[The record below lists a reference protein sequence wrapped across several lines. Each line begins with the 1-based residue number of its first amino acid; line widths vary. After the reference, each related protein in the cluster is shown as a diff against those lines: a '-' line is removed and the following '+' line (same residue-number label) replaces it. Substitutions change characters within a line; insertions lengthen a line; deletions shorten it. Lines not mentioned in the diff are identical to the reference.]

1 MDPKMTFYSEDGQI
15 FDVPVD
21 KAEEFSESVR
31 EEGLKVKS
39 AVRTTPDG
47 KTVHEINPWDAE
59 ALKKAK
65 DAGETIYHDKLPEVN
80 YWSMD
85 AVKEGFKGMF
95 IDPTGE
101 HGTLAY
107 MGLNLASGIGTAA
120 GKVLGGIAK
129 GAVDLVGMGAAG
141 LVRGVETL
149 GNAALNKNWHGASDT
164 IRKGT
169 EAVDKGIDFLTP
181 DYFALRGMY
190 DGIDGAAETMGGINN
205 LVEMGA
211 GLAGIGGVAKG
222 ITAAAKAAKVA
233 KAAQLG
239 HVGTAAGFGL
249 GKYEGMAAD
258 ENGPR
263 KAQEGADKSFWNG
276 GNLRQETAALGAGI
290 AEAVTFG
297 VLSPFGLMKPET
309 GLASPFV
316 QRTRAMVAKE
326 VLKRMGKSGA
336 LMGTVAATKEFAE
349 AFATVGTDS
358 VMKDEKGEILTDEQG
373 HALRFRWNPKSAN
386 EVAKTVMSEFV
397 VGSMFPLMEFTGE
410 LGGSIAHRRALKK
423 QGSFNGINENM
434 KVAMT
439 YQVEKNREAYCPFLN
454 AQAEQVAKIRAS
466 GIPVSEGLPGC
477 QNVKEVLAGGE
488 VLFDDGSVWRPA
500 RAYKMRM
507 AGVDA
512 ELRQEGATITVADGT
527 ILDAATGKLI
537 GFAPRGTEFLA
548 VDKTA
553 DERYKDV
560 TPESD
565 AAEVSRRQ
573 QEARQNV
580 WQQGGG
586 DAAWWVGKPED
597 LDFYFKEKDR
607 IAAENAIYEARRR
620 ANPDSDAKPNTED
633 AMQNVWGEGGMS
645 AEAEAW
651 LKLTELSQ
659 SDGDAGRVAKMAI
672 QDVNNG
678 NRTLVDAWKG
688 AKDALGITAQEEARK
703 QMRQP
708 EGKDNLPFEPEA
720 VEPEGFVPEGEN
732 RAVTEAGQNTPV
744 FGVLGVVKAIDEG
757 RMPIDPDCDISTLE
771 TWSKG
776 IHREMPKG
784 DADAK
789 IDRPVVVFVDSN
801 GDRVLVAGRKR
812 LMDAKARGDKTIPA
826 AYVRADQGWDLNTA
840 LGIDAL
846 ENMLQGK
853 ATDAEQIYGLDALQV
868 RSWEDAEM
876 TGLATFGP
884 DGRYHSQCD
893 RAIRIQIHG
902 TYALKEAVRSGRIS
916 GELADEM
923 IAKLYYSF
931 DNEQSMFREKL
942 TDGILERSRQGGEEF
957 ARRLLEKAVR
967 HKLSNKEKDYIG
979 KTLDRFADEV
989 RLEMVKEGSPDM
1001 PQEIAEKVA
1010 TEPVETEK
1018 GEIKTVPEAAA
1029 EAESKRR
1036 ERRED
1041 ETDKEYERRMMS
1053 EGSERTPEN
1062 IEDARD
1068 VERRA
1073 MGEESE
1079 EINWETADGSGP
1091 GPWDRMP
1098 ETPYDAWMRA
1108 DRIESAQLKPQDDG
1122 LFRAT
1127 GFPSV
1132 KADLTKDGLMIEG
1145 LTVEDFTRHD
1155 KLVDLG
1161 AFIKCAFDKSKGKP
1175 IVFVGED
1182 AEDIRQ
1188 LAQNLYT
1195 QIQKKGF
1202 ESVSAKM
1209 HERRMRLLGRL
1220 AKTGL
1225 ASGVT
1230 TDLESWNAAMDGKQG
1245 ELWSNSRFENYGCV
1259 TPDGVIHLN
1268 PGMFDVD
1275 TPIHEYGH
1283 LALEAMRGI
1292 NPRLLERG
1300 LQLVKGE
1307 KIYQELSE
1315 DEIYGKMSEEKRAD
1329 EALTRIIEKR
1339 GVGLAK
1345 KSENSLKVWLKQF
1358 WHEFKNALG
1367 IADLQDKDVDKMTVG
1382 EIADAIASEI
1392 FRGKQFGRKRGRDF
1406 RKASITSYDEDQG
1419 SGSNGI
1425 ARWWRDNGRV
1435 LFKIPVDRERTQP
1448 GGKIV
1453 FKTDDANITDW
1464 IQNRLNGYTLILS
1477 KSGKIRV
1484 KGMAGLP
1491 KSLADIFGYNPT
1503 EGMNDGLLDRI
1514 ASEIGN
1520 PAYADMTPGELVEAL
1535 GKDRANYNA
1544 WLDNMDRGGSLEDD
1558 RQADHYRD
1566 AEEREAFE
1574 QRTAYEDKGFTTEEY
1589 IIDRIENEGAADREW
1604 EEAKG
1609 DIQSGIFS
1617 QVNYIKPFT
1626 PSNLQK
1632 AEPGDIIHFDHEQH
1646 KFRLAGYDPETG
1658 EAELWLIDKNGNEAD
1673 ASKVYRVSE
1682 DGISEALKG
1691 ETDGQGSE
1699 EVALSDRNRD
1709 AGGKKTRGA
1718 GESFRLEAATAE
1730 EIEAEQLHR
1739 RQQEEIARR
1748 LAAPLKTGTGEV
1760 GQGLFDL
1767 GGLEGEDL
1775 FNRVERN
1782 AGNFD
1787 SGIRVTEEG
1796 FLFREDGKPIDN
1808 FDLNFVRSLAKKD
1821 GKFSV
1826 RKETAVYNRGKWRL
1840 SGFGM
1845 GANQSESGRIRD
1857 LVEHTDRMTKLSRAN
1872 VKSWASNFPNVLI
1885 QTTRGKI
1892 NRDFAADFSKA
1903 KGGSV
1908 PAAVRL
1914 VKSVVKPEKVK
1925 QLARQFP
1932 GAIVVPVR
1940 AEEVSGRNRLPL
1952 VYATMLT
1959 DGTGLKLDDG
1969 IMQSVRANHT
1979 GASKWHRFLTR
1990 AQFEGDVKRGA
2001 KYILVDDHITQG
2013 GTISELR
2020 HFIENKGGK
2029 VVAVTTLTASHGST
2043 IIPVRE
2049 ATLDKLR
2056 AKYAATGKALQT
2068 DSRGDQGSPSG
2079 HARRAQGS
2087 PQALARAERELNDLL
2102 RRADIAGNVHALT
2115 EGEAQYILQFT
2126 PEHFKGEIERWEKGE
2141 TKLSRPLKNEDK
2153 RFGEIVDKF
2162 GTTDDFADALMITPE
2177 GRMISSQRG
2186 SIGHDA
2192 FGVMQLKAETNRLDE
2207 YFDKHPEQEDVYSE
2221 LIAKNLA
2228 AVKAE
2233 MKRRGEPDNM
2243 MRKSSIAGTI
2253 AEAELLD
2260 GKKISINDAFRI
2272 ADEKGNDAGILG
2284 LLKSG
2289 GIRLAS
2295 NKGGIEIAGV
2305 PNDRQIDIIYDY
2317 IDWQR
2322 ENNPTRGYSVDMHIE
2337 GREEPVSV
2345 YYNVSTPASKV
2356 LGDIREFYSTGA
2368 IKEDPVGW
2376 MREFLKRPL
2385 AGEGAGEEVF
2395 KADRK
2400 AHIADYG
2407 MENTPGGLASQIE
2420 KGRSLRPWTTPGS
2433 PCANAKPIAFDAADL
2448 VMFWRKF
2455 TGAKSIPKILDAQ
2468 YALGGRSHAIGVN
2481 WAGGYI
2487 EEVARIFGVLDQS
2500 DVEIQKKKL
2509 VEEGYFLHEK
2519 PEYRAAMT
2527 RDEIKAEMK
2536 RSNDA
2541 LNEALKGVYEE
2552 RVKSGKG
2559 GMHYATEVL
2568 AHEIGHSIH
2577 WMGEDADVGIV
2588 LGEARN
2594 LLNAMTHEL
2603 RIKEGKGE
2611 RQEIENLIGW
2621 WHGTGECPKY
2631 YEKARE
2637 RFAELFGIFLTQP
2650 ESVHERAPRV
2660 YDTCVKLIGKNP
2672 RLAEAYRT
2680 LCRAKW
2686 DGGADDMLLKEL
2698 EKTWDKDFAKNLH
2711 KLEDESRKESW
2722 KTLDEFNYALN
2733 DRFGPMF
2740 SISERGLKKLRS
2752 DMDRE
2757 VAAGLKTREMAQEIV
2772 KSTESSINSLRS
2784 GLYDFQRLSGGEERL
2799 MVSGFNDVIE
2809 QAKADGVNWFS
2820 VRRYAHLM
2828 RVIEL
2833 GGRATAHAIS
2843 PARAAKLLDTMKE
2856 RLGDAE
2862 YAKVEKTWKAFR
2874 AIYERFILDDER
2886 VMSMFNAPTQA
2897 MLRANTHYVTMR
2909 HTMNAEELAAFEKRQ
2924 QDFQNGVEGSRDPSL
2939 DIYLRIHHGLGG
2951 MDGISEGGYHLHSL
2965 KGSFDATLDPIAETI
2980 RKAIEIK
2987 RAAVR
2992 NDLIRKLADTL
3003 TRCGVE
3009 DVRLDAPQKVRNN
3022 KFGTLVFM
3030 DAGKPRRLILPRLI
3044 ERCFTAEGTS
3054 NVMPGFGEAMRGL
3067 RNTMTLWNPSFI
3079 NRAYL
3084 LDKAALE
3091 TNLKGMHKSAISV
3104 ISDALMVKIPGINLQ
3119 LGLPL
3124 YAVDNYLARFTGF
3137 TKTWIGKILYNEHTV
3152 NYYARQAQQIASI
3165 VYNGSFSRKLAEAR
3179 DLRAH
3184 GETSR
3189 AAEIEENV
3197 AVATE
3202 MLKRNVFQSQY
3213 EFNKLQKASGTDDIM
3228 QIYGLGQEDKAVVS
3242 KAAKAW
3248 EKIKSAARAWNRY
3261 EEEQEAVTKII
3272 AWLYDSKTNP
3282 GRDDD
3287 ARARLVIEQ
3296 GGTPN
3301 LAARGILASRIE
3313 NATGFFWN
3321 VRKEAFLRT
3330 WRAFKDHPTEWAVKA
3345 FAQTIMP
3352 TVIKELAICGGIKA
3366 IARHFIFN
3374 DDDKAMNES
3383 ALAPLIEY
3391 YDWEGRALRNV
3402 PAYQQRNYN
3411 VIPLWTPDGGGT
3423 FALRVKWAPE
3433 EFAAVNAVHMA
3444 MQRLLPSPTDPDADP
3459 STAIYGVVNE
3469 ILPDISGENPAAMWT
3484 WGLLAPFIGL
3494 NPRDNFRDRNL
3505 YSEDAFLAR
3514 WTAPKYIGR
3523 EMMRNTI
3530 NYSPIGSLVQT
3541 IRDPK
3546 DVDRNIKTP
3555 PGIDALLNGCPI
3567 LSKIPASFLGFYA
3580 EPERNGALA
3589 GMRRLDRETLAK
3601 LRLQAGDVLS
3611 KAIERGTLKGADAD
3625 ILTAAGEV
3633 DGKTRGMIYK
3643 FLIAGWRKHQRAVL
3657 LDQGQKMKR
3666 IEKGIKTPE
3675 ARRMAHEYIQ
3685 DAMETDD

>member
-21 KAEEFSESVR
+21 KAAEFSESVR

-129 GAVDLVGMGAAG
+129 GAVDLVGMGLAG
-141 LVRGVETL
+141 QARVFENV
-149 GNAALNKNWHGASDT
+149 GNAVFNKNFHVVSDA
-164 IRKGT
+164 IKKGT

-249 GKYEGMAAD
+249 GKYEGMATD
-258 ENGPR
+258 KEGPR

-297 VLSPFGLMKPET
+297 VLSPFGLMKAET

-386 EVAKTVMSEFV
+386 EVAKTIMSEFA
-397 VGSMFPLMEFTGE
+397 VGSMFPMMEFAGE

-466 GIPVSEGLPGC
+466 GMPVSKGLPGC

-527 ILDAATGKLI
+527 ILDASTGKLI
-537 GFAPRGTEFLA
+537 GFAPRGTDFLA

-560 TPESD
+560 TAESD
-565 AAEVSRRQ
+565 AAEVARRQ

-597 LDFYFKEKDR
+597 LDFYFKENDR

-633 AMQNVWGEGGMS
+633 AMRNVWGEGGMS

-672 QDVNNG
+672 QDVNDG

-703 QMRQP
+703 QMQQP
-708 EGKDNLPFEPEA
+708 EDKGDLPFEPEA
-720 VEPEGFVPEGEN
+720 VEPDGFVPEEEN

-744 FGVLGVVKAIDEG
+744 FGVIGVVKAIDEG

-812 LMDAKARGDKTIPA
+812 VMDAKARGDKTIPA
-826 AYVRADQGWDLNTA
+826 AYVRADQGWDLDTA

-853 ATDAEQIYGLDALQV
+853 ATDAEQILGLDALQV

-876 TGLATFGP
+876 TGLATFGQ

-957 ARRLLEKAVR
+957 ARRLLEKAVQ

-1041 ETDKEYERRMMS
+1041 ETD
-1053 EGSERTPEN
+1053 
-1062 IEDARD
+1062 
-1068 VERRA
+1068 
-1073 MGEESE
+1073 EE
-1079 EINWETADGSGP
+1079 ADGSGP
-1091 GPWDRMP
+1091 GPLDRMP

-1132 KADLTKDGLMIEG
+1132 RADLTNDGLMIEG
-1145 LTVEDFTRHD
+1145 LTVEDFTSHD

-1161 AFIKCAFDKSKGKP
+1161 AFIKCAFDKSNGKP

-1195 QIQKKGF
+1195 QIQEKGF

-1315 DEIYGKMSEEKRAD
+1315 DEIYGKMSEDKRAD

-1406 RKASITSYDEDQG
+1406 RKASIASYDEDQS

-1435 LFKIPVDRERTQP
+1435 LFKIPIDRERTQP

-1491 KSLADIFGYNPT
+1491 KGLADIFGYNPT
-1503 EGMNDGLLDRI
+1503 EGVNDGLFDRI

-1520 PAYADMTPGELVEAL
+1520 PEYADMTPGELVEAL

-1544 WLDNMDRGGSLEDD
+1544 WLDNMDRSGSLEDNQ
-1558 RQADHYRD
+1558 QADHYRD

-1574 QRTAYEDKGFTTEEY
+1574 QRMAYEDNGFATEEY
-1589 IIDRIENEGAADREW
+1589 IIDRIENEKNADRAW

-1609 DIQSGIFS
+1609 EIQSGIFA
-1617 QVNYIKPFT
+1617 QEQYIQPFS

-1632 AEPGDIIHFDHEQH
+1632 AEIGDIIHFDHDQH

-1658 EAELWLIDKNGNEAD
+1658 EAELWLIDENGNEAD
-1673 ASKVYRVSE
+1673 ASKTYRVSE
-1682 DGISEALKG
+1682 DGISESFKG
-1691 ETDGQGSE
+1691 ETDGELSQ

-1709 AGGKKTRGA
+1709 AGGKKTGRAEEG
-1718 GESFRLEAATAE
+1718 FRLEAATAE

-1739 RQQEEIARR
+1739 RQQDEIARR
-1748 LAAPLKTGTGEV
+1748 LAAPLKTGTGEI

-1775 FNRVERN
+1775 FNRV
-1782 AGNFD
+1782 D
-1787 SGIRVTEEG
+1787 
-1796 FLFREDGKPIDN
+1796 
-1808 FDLNFVRSLAKKD
+1808 
-1821 GKFSV
+1821 
-1826 RKETAVYNRGKWRL
+1826 RG
-1840 SGFGM
+1840 
-1845 GANQSESGRIRD
+1845 
-1857 LVEHTDRMTKLSRAN
+1857 TKLSRAN
-1872 VKSWASNFPNVLI
+1872 VKSWASDFPNVLI

-1903 KGGSV
+1903 KGGNV
-1908 PAAVRL
+1908 RAAVRL

-1932 GAIVVPVR
+1932 GAIVVPVH
-1940 AEEVSGRNRLPL
+1940 AEEARGRNKLPM
-1952 VYATMLT
+1952 VYARMLS
-1959 DGTGLKLDDG
+1959 DGTGLKFDDG
-1969 IMQSVRANHT
+1969 IVQSVRANHT

-1990 AQFEGDVKRGA
+1990 AQFDGDVRRGA

-2043 IIPVRE
+2043 ILPIRE

-2056 AKYAATGKALQT
+2056 EKYAATGKAIQT
-2068 DSRGDQGSPSG
+2068 DAGRDRGSPSG
-2079 HARRAQGS
+2079 SSRVFKGS
-2087 PQALARAERELNDLL
+2087 PQTLARAEQELNDLL

-2141 TKLSRPLKNEDK
+2141 TKLSRPLKSEDE

-2162 GTTDDFADALMITPE
+2162 GTTEDFGDALMITPE

-2186 SIGHDA
+2186 FIGHDA
-2192 FGVMQLKAETNRLDE
+2192 FGVMQLKKATDRLDE
-2207 YFDKHPEQEDVYSE
+2207 YLDKHPEQEDTFNKLFDE
-2221 LIAKNLA
+2221 NFA

-2243 MRKSSIAGTI
+2243 MRKASIVKIIT
-2253 AEAELLD
+2253 EAELLD
-2260 GKKISINDAFRI
+2260 GKKISIKDAFRI
-2272 ADEKGNDAGILG
+2272 ADEKSNDAGILG

-2305 PNDRQIDIIYDY
+2305 PNDRQIDAIYDY

-2420 KGRSLRPWTTPGS
+2420 KGRALRPWTMPGS
-2433 PCANAKPIAFDAADL
+2433 PCAKAKPIAFDAADL

-2455 TGAKSIPKILDAQ
+2455 TGAKSIPKVKDMQ
-2468 YALGGRSHAIGVN
+2468 YVLGGRSHAIGVN
-2481 WAGGYI
+2481 YAGGYI
-2487 EEVARIFGVLDQS
+2487 EEVARIFGVLDHS

-2509 VEEGYFLHEK
+2509 VEEGYFMHEK

-2698 EKTWDKDFAKNLH
+2698 EKTWDKEFAKNLH

-2722 KTLDEFNYALN
+2722 KTRDEFNYALN

-2757 VAAGLKTREMAQEIV
+2757 VAAGLKTREMANAIV
-2772 KSTESSINSLRS
+2772 TSTESSINSLRS

-2886 VMSMFNAPTQA
+2886 VMSMFNAQTQA

-2924 QDFQNGVEGSRDPSL
+2924 QDFQNGVEGSKDPSL

-2951 MDGISEGGYHLHSL
+2951 MDGIGEGGYHLHSL

-3137 TKTWIGKILYNEHTV
+3137 TKTWLGKILYNEHTV

-3228 QIYGLGQEDKAVVS
+3228 QIYGLGQEDKAVVG

-3248 EKIKSAARAWNRY
+3248 EKTKSAARAWNRY

-3282 GRDDD
+3282 GRDNA

-3433 EFAAVNAVHMA
+3433 EFAAVNAVHTA

-3469 ILPDISGENPAAMWT
+3469 ILPDISGQNPAAMWT
-3484 WGLLAPFIGL
+3484 WGLLAPFIGV
-3494 NPRDNFRDRNL
+3494 NPHDNFRDRNL

-3523 EMMRNTI
+3523 EMMRNMI

-3567 LSKIPASFLGFYA
+3567 LSKIPASCLGFYA

-3657 LDQGQKMKR
+3657 LDHGQKMKR